1 MITYK
6 CTDCGFVASGF
17 DALRIRDERKQ
28 HKIDCP
34 ASEPGF
40 IIPKN
45 LGEQPWTT

>member
-6 CTDCGFVASGF
+6 CPNCLFVAEGY

-45 LGEQPWTT
+45 LGEQP